1 MRSAIIVAA
10 GEGERLKKK
19 LGMRKQYFPLKDG
32 KELFLSSLFLFAA
45 DQSFASIILVIPP
58 DDEDK
63 VKTILKRE
71 GLDQRVE
78 LAFGGKNRE
87 ESVLN
92 ALNYLLVAHDNSP
105 EDLEVFVHDAD
116 RPFLS
121 KEFLETL
128 KACSEEEECL
138 VPYLPLTESLYNL
151 QEGRYVPR
159 KDFGLIQTP
168 QVFPLSI
175 LKDAF
180 DNTDDLSLF
189 TDEGSLV
196 AAHGY
201 PVKLIKGEEENIKI
215 SDEKDLEYALRKV
228 ISHE

>member
-1 MRSAIIVAA
+1 MLSAIIVAA
-10 GEGERLKKK
+10 GEGERLKQK

-32 KELFLSSLFLFAA
+32 KELFLSSLTLFAN
-45 DQSFASIILVIPP
+45 DPSFSTILLVIPP

-63 VKTILKRE
+63 VKSILKRE
-71 GLDQRVE
+71 GLEQRVE
-78 LAFGGKNRE
+78 LAFGGKSRE

-92 ALNYLLVAHDNSP
+92 ALNYLLVTHANCP
-105 EDLEVFVHDAD
+105 EEMRVFIHDAD

-121 KEFLETL
+121 KAFLETL
-128 KACSEEEECL
+128 KEDSKEEECL
-138 VPYLPLTESLYNL
+138 VPYLPLTASIYNL

-168 QVFPLSI
+168 EVFSLSV

-180 DNTDDLSLF
+180 MNTEDLSLF

-196 AAHGY
+196 AEHGY
-201 PVKLIKGEEENIKI
+201 QVKFIKGEEDNIKI
-215 SDEKDLEYALRKV
+215 SDEKDLDYALWKV
-228 ISHE
+228 SKHE